1 MRTIF
6 IITLLILLSLNSFS
20 QRRKQA
26 FHRFEKKNALTVGI
40 LQGGG
45 SLVGVD
51 FETLITDRFGVQ
63 FGAGYIGF
71 GGGLNY
77 HLKQSIRSSFI
88 SLQYWNQGIGSTFA
102 QNIVGASYVFRGER
116 WFTFQI
122 GMGVPLQ
129 KGPALPRSYDQPPV
143 MLMYSIGAYFPI

>member
-1 MRTIF
+1 MRTIV
-6 IITLLILLSLNSFS
+6 IITLFSLLSLNSFS

-26 FHRFEKKNALTVGI
+26 FYRYEKKNALTIGI

-51 FETLITDRFGVQ
+51 FETLLTDRFGVQ

-77 HLKQSIRSSFI
+77 HLKRSIRSSFI
-88 SLQYWNQGIGSTFA
+88 SLQYWNQGIGSTFT
-102 QNIVGASYVFRGER
+102 QNIIGTSFVFRGKR
-116 WFTFQI
+116 WFTFQA
-122 GMGVPLQ
+122 GLGVPLQ
-129 KGPALPRSYDQPPV
+129 EGPALPRDYEQPPV
-143 MLMYSIGAYFPI
+143 MLIYSIGAYFPI